1 MNRIARYISAVL
13 CAVMPALGGDCR
25 ERVELSLD
33 ECCSLAMQ
41 NNVKVRN
48 ARLDVLA
55 ARAQRG

>member
-41 NNVKVRN
+41 NN
-48 ARLDVLA
+48 A
-55 ARAQRG
+55 